1 MQCLGGPINS
11 FFPGHLGSCRPK
23 LSRYTGF
30 PLPIASPFFEARSG
44 FLKARDRGF
53 AASHDVPPNRNPGGR
68 TTLTVINE
76 AFHASLPEIHSV
88 LRNGNRVV
96 RWAAAKQDCDL
107 LRHPGNQFAIQLTA
121 L

>member
-76 AFHASLPEIHSV
+76 AFHASLPEIHRCTKV
-88 LRNGNRVV
+88 HRVP
-96 RWAAAKQDCDL
+96 A
-107 LRHPGNQFAIQLTA
+107 QLQ
-121 L
+121 